1 MTNSI
6 NLSSLNDDDTIIITT
21 SSEASDLIDI
31 DLTDL
36 NLDYPYTVGDVG
48 AAQPYVIGG
57 SGWPGT
63 LNNLTYQARPGTLNI
78 TDTYNLSSNDIMVG
92 DTSLRDWMKTVND
105 RLSILQPN
113 PRLLEKFTALQQAYE
128 HYRTLEALL
137 HGQDQDETPD

>member
-6 NLSSLNDDDTIIITT
+6 NLSPLNDDDTIIITT

-36 NLDYPYTVGDVG
+36 DLDYPYTGGAVG

-63 LNNLTYQARPGTLNI
+63 LNI
-78 TDTYNLSSNDIMVG
+78 TDTYNLSNHADIMVG

>member
-6 NLSSLNDDDTIIITT
+6 NLSPLNDDDTIIITT

-36 NLDYPYTVGDVG
+36 DLDYPYTGGAVG

-57 SGWPGT
+57 SGW
-63 LNNLTYQARPGTLNI
+63 PGTLNI

>member
-6 NLSSLNDDDTIIITT
+6 NLSPLNNDDTIIITT

-36 NLDYPYTVGDVG
+36 NLDFSYTVGAVG
-48 AAQPYVIGG
+48 AAQPYVGVTGG
-57 SGWPGT
+57 SGW
-63 LNNLTYQARPGTLNI
+63 PGTLNI

>member
-6 NLSSLNDDDTIIITT
+6 NLSPLNDDDTITINTEPLDTGIFDINFG
-21 SSEASDLIDI
+21 DLDF
-31 DLTDL
+31 
-36 NLDYPYTVGDVG
+36 PYMGGGGAMG
-48 AAQPYVIGG
+48 AAQPYVGVTGG
-57 SGWPGT
+57 SGWTG
-63 LNNLTYQARPGTLNI
+63 ALNI
-78 TDTYNLSSNDIMVG
+78 TDTYNLSNHADIMVG

-113 PRLLEKFTALQQAYE
+113 PKLLKKFTALQQAYE

>member
-1 MTNSI
+1 MTNSMD
-6 NLSSLNDDDTIIITT
+6 LSKLNNNDTITINTEPLDTGIFDINFG
-21 SSEASDLIDI
+21 DLD
-31 DLTDL
+31 
-36 NLDYPYTVGDVG
+36 LDYPYPVGAVG
-48 AAQPYVIGG
+48 AAQPYVGVTGG
-57 SGWPGT
+57 SGW
-63 LNNLTYQARPGTLNI
+63 PGTLNI

>member
-6 NLSSLNDDDTIIITT
+6 NLSPLNDDDTIIITT

-31 DLTDL
+31 NLTDL
-36 NLDYPYTVGDVG
+36 NLDYPYPVGAVG
-48 AAQPYVIGG
+48 AAQPYVGVTGG
-57 SGWPGT
+57 SGW
-63 LNNLTYQARPGTLNI
+63 PGTLNI

>member
-6 NLSSLNDDDTIIITT
+6 NLSPLNDDDTIIITT

-36 NLDYPYTVGDVG
+36 DLDFPYPYMGGGGAMG
-48 AAQPYVIGG
+48 AAQPYVGVTGG
-57 SGWPGT
+57 SGW
-63 LNNLTYQARPGTLNI
+63 PGTLNI
-78 TDTYNLSSNDIMVG
+78 TDTYNLSNHADIMVG